1 MPMGGYIKKQPV
13 ILVAPL
19 SYKSPPKSNVHASSN
34 AMPYF
39 QSQNYVPYSAEI
51 QLLGIEV
58 GGKLFP
64 ATPAKSAH
72 RLVAYHKFLTVL
84 KQQ

>member
-19 SYKSPPKSNVHASSN
+19 SYKSPSKSNVHASSN

-58 GGKLFP
+58 GGSF
-64 ATPAKSAH
+64 S
-72 RLVAYHKFLTVL
+72 
-84 KQQ
+84 QQRPRSPLIGLLPTTSS